1 MNKFQ
6 KLIKSIQ
13 YIIKQP
19 SLVNLILDQND
30 VRKLEFQKQYPQLLS
45 LPEVSLDEIT
55 NGNFESNV
63 DLFILD
69 GGSLPTDLA
78 LLKTLAKGKSSY
90 FEIGTWR
97 GESIWN
103 IAKEIDDCTT
113 LNLSKAEMLAMGWNK
128 KYAELHG
135 VLSKKNSKILH
146 LEGNTKTFDF
156 AGLGKKYDLIF
167 IDGDHSY
174 EMVKH
179 DTEQVFKHLV
189 HDNSVVVWHDY
200 AYNSEKIRY
209 EVFKAIL
216 DGTPKEFHKNLYH
229 PQNTMCAVF
238 TKENF
243 NTSTFES
250 PKTPEFLFEVN
261 LKSNPF

>member
-103 IAKEIDDCTT
+103 IAKEIDEQWVGT
-113 LNLSKAEMLAMGWNK
+113 
-128 KYAELHG
+128 
-135 VLSKKNSKILH
+135 KNMRNYMVFYQRKIQ
-146 LEGNTKTFDF
+146 KSC
-156 AGLGKKYDLIF
+156 I
-167 IDGDHSY
+167 
-174 EMVKH
+174 
-179 DTEQVFKHLV
+179 
-189 HDNSVVVWHDY
+189 W
-200 AYNSEKIRY
+200 
-209 EVFKAIL
+209 KAIQKPL
-216 DGTPKEFHKNLYH
+216 ILPDLVKN
-229 PQNTMCAVF
+229 MI
-238 TKENF
+238 
-243 NTSTFES
+243 
-250 PKTPEFLFEVN
+250 
-261 LKSNPF
+261 